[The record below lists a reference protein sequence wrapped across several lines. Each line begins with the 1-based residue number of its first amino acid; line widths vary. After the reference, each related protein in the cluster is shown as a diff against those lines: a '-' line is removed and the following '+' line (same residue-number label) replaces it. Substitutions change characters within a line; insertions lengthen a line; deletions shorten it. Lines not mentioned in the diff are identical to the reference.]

1 MALAP
6 IHLVQTSLAEDGHA
20 TEAFGTIYV
29 VYIEDWWLFGCRGSV
44 AEHWL
49 VAQARG
55 VLGSTPGSCWPF
67 HFPLFLPQNVQIY
80 SVPVVVRLKNGPKCS
95 REVWPIYR
103 SLTKEHPPLIW
114 TFGPVF
120 CIGSECCMLYLTVCV
135 GRSGTGALSWLN
147 AEKLEWAPI
156 LLFGRLV
163 RCSPPMGV
171 FHETMV
177 TVKHCPRISKSKFPC
192 HVHTT
197 VFGPRYCLLGVKFV
211 LPIPPYLYRL
221 HALMLWRLWRMQTY
235 WSLCYLT
242 RYSCTYIYT

>member
-1 MALAP
+1 MNFWPSFLYRVRV
-6 IHLVQTSLAEDGHA
+6 LHA
-20 TEAFGTIYV
+20 VPYC
-29 VYIEDWWLFGCRGSV
+29 L
-44 AEHWL
+44 
-49 VAQARG
+49 
-55 VLGSTPGSCWPF
+55 CW
-67 HFPLFLPQNVQIY
+67 
-80 SVPVVVRLKNGPKCS
+80 KEWS
-95 REVWPIYR
+95 RW
-103 SLTKEHPPLIW
+103 KH
-114 TFGPVF
+114 
-120 CIGSECCMLYLTVCV
+120 
-135 GRSGTGALSWLN
+135 GTGALSWLN

-177 TVKHCPRISKSKFPC
+177 TVKHCPRISKSNFPC

-197 VFGPRYCLLGVKFV
+197 VFGPRYCLLEVKFV

-242 RYSCTYIYT
+242 RYSCIYIYT